1 MKISILRKIDQK
13 KLARIYMDFNISSQN
28 IVKHLNTFLIL
39 TIFSLPEIQTLK
51 KKQGNTFFAVTSF
64 SLVRPQSSVSFHP
77 SLIGVS
83 SQPSAPP
90 PPCQLSSSP

>member
-28 IVKHLNTFLIL
+28 IVKHLNTFV
-39 TIFSLPEIQTLK
+39 TIFSLPEIQNLK
-51 KKQGNTFFAVTSF
+51 KQKNTFFAVTSF